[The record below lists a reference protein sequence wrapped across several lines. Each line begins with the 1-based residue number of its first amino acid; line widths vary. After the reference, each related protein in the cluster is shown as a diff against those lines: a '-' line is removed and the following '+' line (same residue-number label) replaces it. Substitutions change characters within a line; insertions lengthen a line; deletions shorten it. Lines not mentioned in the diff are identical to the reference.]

1 MLTLSFF
8 CCCSVTN
15 SCPTFCDPMACSM
28 PGFLPFTISPSLPI
42 LMFSES
48 VMPSN
53 HLIHCHPLSVL
64 PSIFPSIRVFSNELA
79 FHISCKVFKLQH
91 QSFQWMF
98 RVDFLYDGLVWSPC
112 SPISTA
118 HWYNWVMC
126 VCVCVDYIGISFY
139 FFSKRLQLF

>member
-1 MLTLSFF
+1 MSMLTLSFF

-79 FHISCKVFKLQH
+79 FRISWPKYLSFSISPSNEYSGLISFRMDWFDLLAVQSAQH
-91 QSFQWMF
+91 T
-98 RVDFLYDGLVWSPC
+98 DTIGL
-112 SPISTA
+112 
-118 HWYNWVMC
+118 C
-126 VCVCVDYIGISFY
+126 VCVCV
-139 FFSKRLQLF
+139 